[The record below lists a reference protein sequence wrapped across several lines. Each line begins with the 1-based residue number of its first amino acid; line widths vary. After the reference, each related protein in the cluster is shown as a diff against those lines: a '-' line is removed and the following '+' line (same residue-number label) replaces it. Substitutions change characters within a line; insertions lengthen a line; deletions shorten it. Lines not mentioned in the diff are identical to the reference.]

1 MPHSSFVACNPLQPQ
16 RVASQSFEITAKRG
30 PEGPHYPIT
39 AKPKAGLQPI
49 APKLT
54 AKGQVLMDTH
64 LTLERLHCAFAPFLL
79 LYNQRFCMSITTLQD
94 RLTATGVMMGEYR
107 GGETPVSFGNP
118 AAEFRALLE
127 GCGLYDMSWQAKLV
141 LTGEDRVR
149 WLNGMVT
156 NNVRDLAVGHGVY
169 SFLLTAQGRIVA
181 DLLSYNRGE
190 YLVVTSDR
198 AQVQAIKEIFDHYII
213 MDDVE
218 VTDISDKLSAVGVAG
233 PQAAKVLRDA
243 GIETPQLP
251 KKGNCG
257 PPTVEK
263 GEVVDLTW
271 RGIGISVAHNT
282 HPNLDGFEIWF
293 AAEQADTVW
302 EALVAAETKAV
313 GSEALEWYRIA
324 RGVPRYGIDL
334 SQRDLPQE
342 TEQKHALNF
351 AKGCYI
357 GQEIVERIR
366 ARAILHRTFTGFV
379 FEGEPPQ
386 AGVKIKDG
394 DKNIGEV
401 TSAARIPF
409 PSGERAVALGYLRR
423 EFEKPG
429 TVVQVGEQK
438 ATVQTV
444 PFQF

>member
-1 MPHSSFVACNPLQPQ
+1 
-16 RVASQSFEITAKRG
+16 
-30 PEGPHYPIT
+30 
-39 AKPKAGLQPI
+39 
-49 APKLT
+49 
-54 AKGQVLMDTH
+54 
-64 LTLERLHCAFAPFLL
+64 
-79 LYNQRFCMSITTLQD
+79 MSLSTLQG
-94 RLTATGVMMGEYR
+94 RLTATGARLGEYR
-107 GGETPVSFGNP
+107 GGETAVSFGDA
-118 AAEFRALLE
+118 AAEFRTLLE

-156 NNVRDLAVGHGVY
+156 NNVRDLAIGHGVY

-181 DLLSYNRGE
+181 DLVAYNRGD
-190 YLVVTSDR
+190 YLLVTSDGLQ
-198 AQVQAIKEIFDHYII
+198 AQAIKEMFDHYII

-218 VTDISDKLSAVGVAG
+218 VADISDKLSAVGVAG
-233 PQAAKVLRDA
+233 PQAASVLQHA
-243 GIETPQLP
+243 EIEVAPL
-251 KKGNCG
+251 
-257 PPTVEK
+257 EK

-271 RGIGISVAHNT
+271 RGLGISVARNT
-282 HPNLDGFEIWF
+282 HPNLDGYEIWF
-293 AAEQADTVW
+293 AAEQADPVW
-302 EALVAAETKAV
+302 DALPAAGATPV
-313 GSEALEWYRIA
+313 GSQALEWYRIA
-324 RGVPRYGIDL
+324 RGVPRYGLDL

-366 ARAILHRTFTGFV
+366 ARAILHRTFTGFL

-386 AGVKIKDG
+386 TGTKIKEG
-394 DKNIGEV
+394 ERNIGEI

-409 PSGERAVALGYLRR
+409 PSSERTVALGYLRC

-429 TVVQVGEQK
+429 TVVQVGEQT
-438 ATVQTV
+438 ATVQAI